1 MDPIRNPYA
10 PGAGTQ
16 PPELAGRTAL
26 LEQSRIVIE
35 RLKAG
40 RSAKSF
46 IAVGLRGVGKTVLLN
61 RVRQVAEQ
69 AGYRVCMIEAQE
81 RRGLPDLLV
90 PSLRGT
96 LLTFD
101 RMGAVAEKVRIG
113 LRVLASFMRS
123 VKITY
128 GSAALGLDIDPEPG
142 TADSGD
148 LDTDLGALFLALG
161 EAAKA
166 RSIPVAIL
174 IDEVQYLTEPH
185 LAALILAMHRVN
197 QA

>member
-96 LLTFD
+96 LPTAARPWAWTSTPNPAPPTAATWTPTWALSSW
-101 RMGAVAEKVRIG
+101 RWEKPPR
-113 LRVLASFMRS
+113 RAPSPSRS
-123 VKITY
+123 
-128 GSAALGLDIDPEPG
+128 
-142 TADSGD
+142 
-148 LDTDLGALFLALG
+148 
-161 EAAKA
+161 
-166 RSIPVAIL
+166 
-174 IDEVQYLTEPH
+174 
-185 LAALILAMHRVN
+185 
-197 QA
+197 